1 MSEIKKVENE
11 VQETEKKGF
20 GTKVKDFFAK
30 HGKKIV
36 AVAGVGLAGVAGY
49 LLGKNA
55 GGEVS
60 ADDVDDLVEFYGDDS
75 DDEE

>member
-20 GTKVKDFFAK
+20 GTKVKNFFAK

-36 AVAGVGLAGVAGY
+36 AVGAIIGAGVGGY
-49 LLGKNA
+49 ILGKNS
-55 GGEVS
+55 GGEVYE
-60 ADDVDDLVEFYGDDS
+60 DDVDDLVDIYGDVN
-75 DDEE
+75 DEE

>member
-30 HGKKIV
+30 HGKKIL
-36 AVAGVGLAGVAGY
+36 AVAGVGLGAAAGY
-49 LLGKNA
+49 FLGKNS
-55 GGEVS
+55 GNEVS
-60 ADDVDDLVEFYGDDS
+60 ADDVEDLVEIYGDVE
-75 DDEE
+75 DEE